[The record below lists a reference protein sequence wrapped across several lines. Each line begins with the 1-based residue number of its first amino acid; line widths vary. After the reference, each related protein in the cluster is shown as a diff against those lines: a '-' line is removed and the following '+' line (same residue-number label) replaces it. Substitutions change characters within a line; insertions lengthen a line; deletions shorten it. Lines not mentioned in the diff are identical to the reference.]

1 MMNNELKSGMEDQ
14 KVMISEPPNPTKESR
29 DQIAE
34 LFFETFE
41 VRSIYFA
48 SQPVLSLYASAR
60 TTGTVVDCG
69 HGLTHAVPVYEG
81 YAIPHAILELPIAGK
96 HLSHYMYDMLAKSS
110 GGLMDKVEDDSFT
123 FDIDAARVIKE
134 GHCVVA

>member
-1 MMNNELKSGMEDQ
+1 MMNNELKHGLEDTR
-14 KVMISEPPNPTKESR
+14 VLISEPPNPSKEHR
-29 DQIAE
+29 DALAE

-69 HGLTHAVPVYEG
+69 HGVTHAVPIYEG
-81 YAIPHAILELPIAGK
+81 YAIPHAIL
-96 HLSHYMYDMLAKSS
+96 
-110 GGLMDKVEDDSFT
+110 
-123 FDIDAARVIKE
+123 
-134 GHCVVA
+134 